1 MYKKIVWP
9 FILFIAFFSFA
20 QNKKQVLLSIDGQP
34 VYQEEFKRVF
44 SKNLDLV
51 EDPTQNDLNNYLKL
65 FIDYKLKVLEA
76 EAQGLDT
83 VPSFVGEYNI
93 YKRQL
98 ADKYMRNSKIT
109 EKLLKEAYARLQQEV
124 NASHILIN
132 VSPGAKPADTL
143 KAYNKL
149 QKARKEIESG
159 KPFESVAKRYSED
172 PSVEKNNGKL
182 GWFSVFQMVYPFENA
197 AYQTPVG
204 QISKP
209 VRSEFGYHL
218 VKVNDKRDN
227 LGSVEVAHIML
238 EDSSEKGAVKKSQI
252 EEIYN
257 KLQDGADFHNLAK
270 QFSDDKNTAINGGRI
285 RPFTRGALNSDIFE
299 SEAFALTNKG
309 DFSKPFKTQ
318 YGWHIVKLLNKTEIG
333 SLEDEEKK
341 LSFKIKNDSR
351 SQLINEKLVEK
362 IRQTYSVQE
371 NAKALQYFQN
381 NVGEELMRGNY
392 KANLKQLPKKQ
403 IIAIKSTERDYTD
416 FAKYIEARQKRLN
429 PRATK
434 NVVLENW
441 LTDFKNAFLIEYHKK
456 NLAKTNPEYANIIE
470 EYRNG
475 LLLFDLME
483 KNVWKAAKKDSL
495 ALKKYYKKHKDNYV
509 APKQIDAIVA
519 TANSEKTA
527 KALRK
532 ALRKEEDLQKL
543 TETYPSVIFK
553 RGEFQEN
560 SNVLP
565 QNFKA
570 KKGVSKIY
578 TKNGNYV
585 VVKVKAIIP
594 EKQENFE
601 EAKGQVIT
609 AYQNKLEKEFLEG
622 LRKKHSVKVN
632 QEVFKNLKEN
642 FAR

>member
-9 FILFIAFFSFA
+9 FIFFIAFFSFA
-20 QNKKQVLLSIDGQP
+20 QNNKKVLLTIDGQP

-51 EDPTQNDLNNYLKL
+51 EDPTAKDLDNYLQL

-83 VPSFVGEYNI
+83 VSSFVGEFNI

-109 EKLLKEAYARLQQEV
+109 QKLLKEAYARLQQEV

-132 VSPGAKPADTL
+132 VAPGANAADTL

-204 QISKP
+204 KLSKP
-209 VRSEFGYHL
+209 VRSKFGYHL
-218 VKVNDKRDN
+218 VKVNGKRDN

-238 EDSSEKGAVKKSQI
+238 EDNSENGTVKKNQI

-257 KLQDGADFHNLAK
+257 KLQDGADFHALAK

-285 RPFTRGALNSDIFE
+285 RPFTRGALNSEVFE
-299 SEAFALTNKG
+299 GKAFDLKEKG
-309 DFSKPFKTQ
+309 AISKPFKTQ
-318 YGWHIVKLLNKTEIG
+318 YGWHIVKLLDKTEIG

-341 LSFKIKNDSR
+341 LRFKIKNDSR

-381 NVGEELMRGNY
+381 NVGDELMRGNY
-392 KANLKQLPKKQ
+392 KANLKQLPQKQ
-403 IIAIKSTERDYTD
+403 IIAIENTAKDYTD

-429 PRATK
+429 PQATK
-434 NVVLENW
+434 NVILENW
-441 LTDFKNAFLIEYHKK
+441 LTDFKNGFLIEYHKK

-483 KNVWKAAKKDSL
+483 KNVWKAAKKDSI
-495 ALKKYYKKHKDNYV
+495 ALKKYYKKHKETYI
-509 APKQIDAIVA
+509 APKQIEAIVA
-519 TANSEKTA
+519 TANSKKTA
-527 KALRK
+527 KTLRK
-532 ALRKEEDLQKL
+532 ALKKEEDVKKL
-543 TETYPSVIFK
+543 IEAYSSVIFK
-553 RGEFQEN
+553 EGSFQEK
-560 SNVLP
+560 SPVLP
-565 QNFKA
+565 KGFKA

-585 VVKVKAIIP
+585 VVKVKSIIP
-594 EKQENFE
+594 AQQESFE
-601 EAKGQVIT
+601 DAKGQVIS

-622 LRKKHSVKVN
+622 LRRKHSVKVN

-642 FAR
+642 FAQ